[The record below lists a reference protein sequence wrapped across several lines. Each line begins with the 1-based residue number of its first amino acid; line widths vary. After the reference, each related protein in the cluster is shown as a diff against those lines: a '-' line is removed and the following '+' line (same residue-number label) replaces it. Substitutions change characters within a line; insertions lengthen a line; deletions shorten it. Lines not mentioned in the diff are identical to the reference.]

1 MFCMKILGVVSDEV
15 LKVFHSCFAVANQRL
30 EFVLKFRNLKYF
42 LQDLIEIVK

>member
-15 LKVFHSCFAVANQRL
+15 LNVFHSCFAVADQRL

-42 LQDLIEIVK
+42 LQVLIEIVK

>member
-30 EFVLKFRNLKYF
+30 EFVLKFRNLEV
-42 LQDLIEIVK
+42 LSSGSD